1 MSVIGLD
8 LGTSGVRA
16 VAFAVDGTVRGAASA
31 PLTLL
36 RDGHGRV
43 ELEAEEI
50 ILAAEDVVRRAAREA
65 LAAGDPVQ
73 AIGFSVLGEAVV
85 PIDAAGE
92 PLARVVVSMD
102 TRGAQP
108 AARLGEVLGDG
119 RFTAITGQ
127 PLHGMFSLFK
137 IMAGDDAWAVASGY
151 RCVGDLVA
159 ERWSGIAAIDLGQ
172 AARTGILDVEHG
184 EWSTEIIDAAAAS
197 APWVRIDALPVPVA
211 SGSVIGALTADAATR
226 LGIAQGTPLVA
237 GTHDQAA
244 AFLGAGGEAGVRAVI
259 ALGSSD
265 CLTVGTPR
273 RPDGLGSTGF
283 ASYRV
288 DDDLW
293 VTLAG
298 TAAGGWALEWLAGL
312 LGRGVGEVFAA
323 LAETPP
329 ALLVLPYLAGSGT
342 LDNDPSARGTIHG
355 LTLDTTVPELARAV
369 VEAAGFEF
377 HKIIAAFSAHG
388 VDVPDLRVTGAGADN
403 TAALAARAAAAG
415 ARLTPVGRDASARG
429 AAMLALRGIG
439 GDPRALRLEPG
450 IPTPAI
456 DESFADWYS
465 GQRSAY
471 VALYEATRALN
482 PHLTS
487 RPQPQHDPSPHDPSH
502 IRRRT

>member
-16 VAFAVDGTVRGAASA
+16 VAFSAAGEVHGAASA
-31 PLTLL
+31 ALTLL
-36 RDGHGRV
+36 RDGTGRV
-43 ELEAEEI
+43 ELDAQEI
-50 ILAAEDVVRRAAREA
+50 IAAAEDVVRRAAKQA
-65 LAAGDPVQ
+65 ADAGDPVQ

-85 PIDAAGE
+85 PIDESGA
-92 PLARVVVSMD
+92 PLARVAVSMD
-102 TRGAQP
+102 TRGTGP
-108 AARLGEVLGDG
+108 AAAVGALLGDG

-137 IMAGDDAWAVASGY
+137 IMAGGAAWENAAGY
-151 RCVGDLVA
+151 RCIGDLLA
-159 ERWSGIAAIDLGQ
+159 ERWSGVAAIDLGQ
-172 AARTGILDVEHG
+172 AARTGMLDVDSG
-184 EWSTEIIDAAAAS
+184 EWSAEILRAAAVS
-197 APWVRIDALPVPVA
+197 APWVRAERLPVPVA
-211 SGSVIGALTADAATR
+211 SGSVIGVVREEAADA
-226 LGIAQGTPLVA
+226 LGVAPGTPLVA

-244 AFLGAGGEAGVRAVI
+244 AFLGAGGEPAVRSVI

-265 CLTVGTPR
+265 CLTVGSR
-273 RPDGLGSTGF
+273 VRPHGLGATGF

-288 DDDLW
+288 DDELW

-312 LGRGVGEVFAA
+312 LKREVADVFGA
-323 LAETPP
+323 LADTPP

-377 HKIIAAFSAHG
+377 HKIIAALHAH
-388 VDVPDLRVTGAGADN
+388 DVEVSDLYVTGAGADN
-403 TAALAARAAAAG
+403 VHALAARAAAAG
-415 ARLTPVGRDASARG
+415 VSLTPVGRDASARG

-439 GDPRALRLEPG
+439 ADPATLRLEPDG
-450 IPTPAI
+450 AERADTDDA
-456 DESFADWYS
+456 FADWYA
-465 GQRSAY
+465 GQRAAY
-471 VALYEATRALN
+471 VALYEATRFLN

-487 RPQPQHDPSPHDPSH
+487 RPQPHDPSH
-502 IRRRT
+502 TRRRT

>member
-16 VAFAVDGTVRGAASA
+16 VAFAADGDVRGAASA
-31 PLTLL
+31 ALTLL
-36 RDGHGRV
+36 RDGTGRV
-43 ELEAEEI
+43 ELEAAEI
-50 ILAAEDVVRRAAREA
+50 ITAAEDVVRRAARQAAE
-65 LAAGDPVQ
+65 AGDPVQ

-85 PIDAAGE
+85 PIDGAGT
-92 PLARVVVSMD
+92 PVARVAVSMD
-102 TRGAQP
+102 TRGTE
-108 AARLGEVLGDG
+108 AAVVIGETLGDG

-137 IMAGDDAWAVASGY
+137 IMAGGPAWAEAAGY
-151 RCVGDLVA
+151 RCIGDLLA
-159 ERWSGIAAIDLGQ
+159 ERWSGVAAIDLGQ
-172 AARTGILDVEHG
+172 AARTGMLDVDSG
-184 EWSTEIIDAAAAS
+184 EWSAEILRAAAVS
-197 APWVRIDALPVPVA
+197 APWVRAERLPVPVA
-211 SGSVIGALTADAATR
+211 SGSVIGVVREEAAGA
-226 LGIAQGTPLVA
+226 LGIAPGTPLVA

-244 AFLGAGGEAGVRAVI
+244 AFLGAGGEPGVRSVI

-265 CLTVGTPR
+265 CLTVGSR
-273 RPDGLGSTGF
+273 VRPEGLGGTGF

-288 DDDLW
+288 DDELW

-312 LGRGVGEVFAA
+312 LNRDVADAFGTLSDA
-323 LAETPP
+323 PP

-377 HKIIAAFSAHG
+377 HKIIAALRAHG
-388 VDVPDLRVTGAGADN
+388 VEVSDLHVTGAGAENAD
-403 TAALAARAAAAG
+403 ALAARAAAAG
-415 ARLTPVGRDASARG
+415 ASLTPVGRDASARG

-439 GDPRALRLEPG
+439 GDPTPLRLEPSG
-450 IPTPAI
+450 PTPAGAGA
-456 DESFADWYS
+456 DDAFAGWYA
-465 GQRSAY
+465 GQRAAY
-471 VALYEATRALN
+471 AALYEATRALN
-482 PHLTS
+482 PHLNS
-487 RPQPQHDPSPHDPSH
+487 RPQPHDPSH